1 MDKRIFMMDIT
12 DFYGLTDFFF
22 MNIDLYDLRI
32 IMEMDYRN
40 VMYMWILI
48 KVEVDRLL
56 KNNKCMDL
64 PIVSVENF
72 GTLEFLAPSS
82 CDVDKAPKRPSNFE
96 NESTLTG
103 TNIGNPPVEDLCK
116 HFYKGSTSIEFL
128 QN

>member
-1 MDKRIFMMDIT
+1 
-12 DFYGLTDFFF
+12 

-82 CDVDKAPKRPSNFE
+82 CDVDKAPKIERPSNFE